1 MADMAYD
8 ALIELAQ
15 TVMEACVANNIKGM
29 DLEPLDTIGVS
40 MTGIGGVGADEELY
54 KVDESLQSKEH
65 LNAQVAMAGVFLTIL
80 LDLISGQP

>member
-1 MADMAYD
+1 
-8 ALIELAQ
+8 LA
-15 TVMEACVANNIKGM
+15 ASLLSSFSSAAP
-29 DLEPLDTIGVS
+29 PLPAKKLGGGKIPPFLAIAAAIL
-40 MTGIGGVGADEELY
+40 GIGGVGADEELY